1 MENTILVG
9 SALKNKRKELGL
21 SQKEMVGSVLS
32 VSYYS
37 KVERNLFDINVN
49 DLMRILTLHG
59 IDVVRFFREIKTNK
73 LSEQEILT
81 KKLQQAFYE
90 QNLDKINHIVTRI
103 EELKYD
109 DHLILLAKLMKCSIQ
124 KNLKH
129 ISSEEKRRIKSE
141 IFNTDNWDTFSLQL
155 FSTSMIIFSFEEL
168 TVMVNSIFNHFKMI
182 KDSDKYVQ
190 ELIASIAINYLQNGY
205 DNNNPKNIDSAL
217 KEIELLP
224 EDPLFIGY
232 KELALYY
239 KAVFARDNLSK
250 ETIRKILSL
259 SGYSN
264 FLKLL
269 PK

>member
-1 MENTILVG
+1 MENTGLIG

-21 SQKEMVGSVLS
+21 SQKEMVGSILS

-49 DLMRILTLHG
+49 DLTKILALHG
-59 IDVVRFFREIKTNK
+59 IDIIRFFQEIKTNK
-73 LSEQEILT
+73 ISKQEILT

-90 QNLDKINHIVTRI
+90 HNLDKINDVIVQLN
-103 EELKYD
+103 ELKYN

-124 KNLKH
+124 NNLKL
-129 ISSEEKRRIKSE
+129 ISSEEKRKIKSE

-155 FSTSMIIFSFEEL
+155 FSTSMLIFNFEEL
-168 TVMVNSIFNHFKMI
+168 TAMVNSIFNHFKMI
-182 KDSDKYVQ
+182 KSSNKYVQ
-190 ELIASIAINYLQNGY
+190 ELIASIAINYLQNCY
-205 DNNNPKNIDSAL
+205 NNNNTKNINQAL
-217 KEIELLP
+217 KQIELLP

-239 KAVFARDNLSK
+239 KAVFNKDNLSK
-250 ETIRKILSL
+250 IAIRKILSE
-259 SGYSN
+259 SGYNN
-264 FLKLL
+264 FFELL

>member
-1 MENTILVG
+1 MIKMENTILVG

-129 ISSEEKRRIKSE
+129 IILMVKVFKNLNHIK
-141 IFNTDNWDTFSLQL
+141 ITLFNFQ
-155 FSTSMIIFSFEEL
+155 
-168 TVMVNSIFNHFKMI
+168 K
-182 KDSDKYVQ
+182 
-190 ELIASIAINYLQNGY
+190 
-205 DNNNPKNIDSAL
+205 
-217 KEIELLP
+217 
-224 EDPLFIGY
+224 
-232 KELALYY
+232 
-239 KAVFARDNLSK
+239 
-250 ETIRKILSL
+250 
-259 SGYSN
+259 
-264 FLKLL
+264 
-269 PK
+269 

>member
-109 DHLILLAKLMKCSIQ
+109 DHLILLAKLCIYPNKQ
-124 KNLKH
+124 
-129 ISSEEKRRIKSE
+129 
-141 IFNTDNWDTFSLQL
+141 
-155 FSTSMIIFSFEEL
+155 
-168 TVMVNSIFNHFKMI
+168 
-182 KDSDKYVQ
+182 
-190 ELIASIAINYLQNGY
+190 
-205 DNNNPKNIDSAL
+205 
-217 KEIELLP
+217 
-224 EDPLFIGY
+224 
-232 KELALYY
+232 
-239 KAVFARDNLSK
+239 
-250 ETIRKILSL
+250 
-259 SGYSN
+259 
-264 FLKLL
+264 
-269 PK
+269 

>member
-9 SALKNKRKELGL
+9 SALKNTRKELGL

-59 IDVVRFFREIKTNK
+59 IDVVRFFRKIKTNK

-124 KNLKH
+124 KN
-129 ISSEEKRRIKSE
+129 
-141 IFNTDNWDTFSLQL
+141 
-155 FSTSMIIFSFEEL
+155 
-168 TVMVNSIFNHFKMI
+168 
-182 KDSDKYVQ
+182 
-190 ELIASIAINYLQNGY
+190 
-205 DNNNPKNIDSAL
+205 
-217 KEIELLP
+217 
-224 EDPLFIGY
+224 
-232 KELALYY
+232 
-239 KAVFARDNLSK
+239 
-250 ETIRKILSL
+250 
-259 SGYSN
+259 
-264 FLKLL
+264 
-269 PK
+269 